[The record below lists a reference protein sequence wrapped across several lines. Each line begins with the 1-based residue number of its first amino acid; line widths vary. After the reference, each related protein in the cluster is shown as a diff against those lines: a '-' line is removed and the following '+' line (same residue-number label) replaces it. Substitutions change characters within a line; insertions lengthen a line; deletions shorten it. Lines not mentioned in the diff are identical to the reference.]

1 MGILLPGA
9 AARSF
14 LQAFANTELSL
25 QMCCSGPAHLTYHP
39 PPHPGESSTLFL
51 YLPSDVQLYSTSGV
65 KKAKEEDVQ

>member
-25 QMCCSGPAHLTYHP
+25 QMCCSGPAHLMYP
-39 PPHPGESSTLFL
+39 PPGESSTLFL